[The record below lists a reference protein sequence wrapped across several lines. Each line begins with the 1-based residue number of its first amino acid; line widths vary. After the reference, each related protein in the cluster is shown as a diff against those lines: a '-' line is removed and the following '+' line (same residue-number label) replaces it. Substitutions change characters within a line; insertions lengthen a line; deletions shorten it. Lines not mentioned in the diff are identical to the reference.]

1 MKNLILKLLACGS
14 FWLLC
19 GVSAQATVDEAYD
32 HTMEAAIPYVEQNYT
47 VRQDYWNG
55 EVESG
60 QKLALKHQLF
70 KGNDYVFWLGT
81 ASEDCTLEL
90 SVFDSK
96 GQPVHMDRKLAPF
109 TNTVRVSPASTGTYI
124 IVFSVTSKKER
135 AVTWAITYGY
145 R

>member
-1 MKNLILKLLACGS
+1 MKTICLQPLLCS
-14 FWLLC
+14 VIWLLTA
-19 GVSAQATVDEAYD
+19 SFAQATVDEAYD
-32 HTMEAAIPYVEQNYT
+32 HTMEAAQPYVEQGYS

-55 EVESG
+55 EVESA
-60 QKLALKHQLF
+60 QKLALRHQLF

-81 ASEDCTLEL
+81 ANENCTLEI

-96 GQPVHMDRKLAPF
+96 GQPVHLEQKKSAF
-109 TNTVRVSPASTGTYI
+109 TRTVRVNPPHTGTYV
-124 IVFSVTSKKER
+124 IVFSVTSKTER

>member
-1 MKNLILKLLACGS
+1 MKQAFLKSLFCCTL
-14 FWLLC
+14 WLFTAHL
-19 GVSAQATVDEAYD
+19 AQATVDEAYD
-32 HTMEAAIPYVEQNYT
+32 HTMEAAIPYVEKGYT

-60 QKLALKHQLF
+60 QKLALRHQLF

-81 ASEDCTLEL
+81 ANEDCKIEL

-96 GQPVHMDRKLAPF
+96 GQPVHMEKEESAF
-109 TNTVRVSPASTGTYI
+109 TNTVRVNPPHTGTYT
-124 IVFSVTSKKER
+124 IVFSITSKKER
-135 AVTWAITYGY
+135 GVTWAISYGY